1 MSNWQE
7 LSDVFGYAYAQ
18 RALLASVLVGITCGL
33 LGVFIVLRN
42 MSLIGDALSHAILP
56 GVVAGFLI
64 AGHSI
69 FAFFTGSVIAGLLAA
84 LSITWLQRNVKTK
97 EDAAIGIVFSA
108 MFALGIIGISAVT
121 RQEGVHLDMKDFLFG
136 NVLGIADQDIWLTS
150 LIMAYTLLCILAFYR
165 YFFVTTFQAV
175 MATTTGIN
183 TNLMHYFMMML
194 LSFAVVASLQSVGV
208 ILVVAMLIIPAS
220 TALLLSNRLP
230 VVLAFSAIVG
240 VLSASLGL
248 IFAILWETTP
258 GPAMTLVAT
267 VFYLLAMLFSPQKG
281 LFLQWLRR
289 RKRQRLQTLEDVLKA
304 VVKLQEKGVN
314 AVPAT
319 AEALGS
325 SQATLRGQLQAMQQ
339 KKWIEAPHHQHIQL
353 SAAGLE
359 RGYQL
364 IRAHRIWESYLVQE
378 MGLQNDQIHGQ
389 AEQFEHRLP
398 EVFLQEVEAH
408 LGFPTTDPHGSPIP
422 QQSNAAVLLSD
433 LPVNS
438 RAMVLTAQK
447 SAVVSSALWK
457 LGITPN
463 QVLLVQARA
472 AAEVVVRTGLNTF
485 ELPNTLAEKVLVRQL
500 EALSEGD

>member
-1 MSNWQE
+1 MNSWQE
-7 LSDVFGYAYAQ
+7 LTDVFGYAYAQ

-136 NVLGIADQDIWLTS
+136 NVLGIADQDIWLTG
-150 LIMAYTLLCILAFYR
+150 LIMAYTLLCLVAFYR

-175 MATTTGIN
+175 MAQTAGIN
-183 TNLMHYFMMML
+183 ANLMHYFMMML

-230 VVLAFSAIVG
+230 VVLVLSALVG
-240 VLSASLGL
+240 VLSASMGL

-267 VFYLLAMLFSPQKG
+267 AFYLLAMLFSPQKG

-289 RKRQRLQTLEDVLKA
+289 LKRQRVQALEDVLKA
-304 VVKLQEKGVN
+304 VVKLQERGVKDL
-314 AVPAT
+314 AAT
-319 AEALGS
+319 AEALEVS
-325 SQATLRGQLQAMQQ
+325 PQKLRRQLQAMQQ
-339 KKWIEAPHHQHIQL
+339 KRWIESWRNQNIQL
-353 SAAGLE
+353 STTGLE

-378 MGLQNDQIHGQ
+378 MGLQTDQIHGQ

-422 QQSNAAVLLSD
+422 QQGNAALVLAQ
-433 LPVNS
+433 LPLGS
-438 RAMVLTAQK
+438 RAMILTAQK
-447 SAVVSSALWK
+447 SATVSSALWK

-463 QVLLVQARA
+463 QVLLIEAHLA
-472 AAEVVVRTGLNTF
+472 AAVVLRSAQNSF
-485 ELPNTLAEKVLVRQL
+485 ELPLSLAKQVQVRQL
-500 EALSEGD
+500 AENN

>member
-1 MSNWQE
+1 MNHWQE
-7 LSDVFGYAYAQ
+7 LQDVFSYAYAQ
-18 RALLASVLVGITCGL
+18 RALLASILVGITCGL

-136 NVLGIADQDIWLTS
+136 NILGIGDQDLRLTG
-150 LIMAYTLLCILAFYR
+150 LIMLYTLLCILAFYR

-175 MATTTGIN
+175 MARVSGIN
-183 TNLMHYFMMML
+183 ANLMHYFMMML

-230 VVLAFSAIVG
+230 YVL
-240 VLSASLGL
+240 VLSAVVGLLSASIGL
-248 IFAILWETTP
+248 ILAILWETTP

-267 VFYLLAMLFSPQKG
+267 AFYLLAMLFSPEKG
-281 LFLQWLRR
+281 LIVHRIRR
-289 RKRQRLQTLEDVLKA
+289 YQRQGTQALEDVLKA
-304 VVKLQEKGVN
+304 LVKLQEKGIK
-314 AVPAT
+314 
-319 AEALGS
+319 AEADVAAAMLLS
-325 SQATLRGQLQAMQQ
+325 PARLRKQLRALQGR
-339 KKWIEAPHHQHIQL
+339 KWVTIGAGHDVQL
-353 SAAGLE
+353 TASGLQ

-378 MGLQNDQIHGQ
+378 MGLQADQIHRQ
-389 AEQFEHRLP
+389 AEQYEHLLP
-398 EVFLQEVEAH
+398 EGFLQEVEAQ
-408 LGFPTTDPHGSPIP
+408 LGYPTIDPHGSPIP
-422 QQSNAAVLLSD
+422 QQSRSAVRLTA
-433 LPVNS
+433 LPVGAK
-438 RAMVLTAQK
+438 AMVLTEQQHAN
-447 SAVVSSALWK
+447 VSTALWK
-457 LGITPN
+457 LGVTPN
-463 QVLLVQARA
+463 QVMTIRKLEGDRIYLA
-472 AAEVVVRTGLNTF
+472 AGRK
-485 ELPNTLAEKVLVRQL
+485 ELALPTELAQQVLVRQL
-500 EALSEGD
+500 LEN

>member
-1 MSNWQE
+1 MESLQV
-7 LSDVFGYAYAQ
+7 LSDVFSYAYAQ
-18 RALLASVLVGITCGL
+18 RALLASVLVGITCGV

-136 NVLGIADQDIWLTS
+136 NVLGIADQDLWLTG
-150 LIMAYTLLCILAFYR
+150 LIMAYTLLCVVAFYR

-175 MATTTGIN
+175 MAVTTGIN
-183 TNLMHYFMMML
+183 ANLMHYFMMML

-230 VVLAFSAIVG
+230 VVLLLAAVVGAF
-240 VLSASLGL
+240 SASLGL
-248 IFAILWETTP
+248 VFAILWETTP

-267 VFYLLAMLFSPQKG
+267 FFYLLAMLFSPEKG
-281 LFLQWLRR
+281 LLLQRIR
-289 RKRQRLQTLEDVLKA
+289 KFKRQRVQALEDVLKA
-304 VVKLQEKGVN
+304 VVKLQEKGVRR
-314 AVPAT
+314 VEDT
-319 AEALGS
+319 AAALGQS
-325 SQATLRGQLQAMQQ
+325 EQQLRRQLRRMERRRWLEPEVAAE
-339 KKWIEAPHHQHIQL
+339 IHL

-359 RGYQL
+359 RAYQL

-378 MGLQNDQIHGQ
+378 MGLQSNQIHRQ
-389 AEQFEHRLP
+389 AEVYEHRLP
-398 EVFLQEVEAH
+398 AGFLQEVEAQ
-408 LGFPTTDPHGSPIP
+408 LGFPAFDPHGSPIP
-422 QQSNAAVLLSD
+422 QQRGTAVRLNQLQLGD
-433 LPVNS
+433 Q
-438 RAMVLTAQK
+438 AMVLTEQPDQQ
-447 SAVVSSALWK
+447 VSTALWK
-457 LGITPN
+457 LGINPN
-463 QVLLVQARA
+463 QVITLERVEQAQLWLKIGEKSHQLPAALA
-472 AAEVVVRTGLNTF
+472 AAMMVR
-485 ELPNTLAEKVLVRQL
+485 RL
-500 EALSEGD
+500 ESN

>member
-1 MSNWQE
+1 MNYWQE

-56 GVVAGFLI
+56 GVVVGFLI

-69 FAFFTGSVIAGLLAA
+69 FAFFTGSVVAGLLAA

-136 NVLGIADQDIWLTS
+136 NVLGIADQDIWLTG

-183 TNLMHYFMMML
+183 ANLMHYFMMML

-230 VVLAFSAIVG
+230 VVLALSALVG

-248 IFAILWETTP
+248 IFAIIWETTP

-267 VFYLLAMLFSPQKG
+267 AFYLMAMLFSPKKG
-281 LFLQWLRR
+281 LLLLRI
-289 RKRQRLQTLEDVLKA
+289 RKARRQRLQALEDVLKA
-304 VVKLQEKGVN
+304 LVKLQEKGVKSL
-314 AVPAT
+314 PET
-319 AEALGS
+319 AAAFGLSERQLRRKLLALQGRKWLEP
-325 SQATLRGQLQAMQQ
+325 LRQG
-339 KKWIEAPHHQHIQL
+339 EIQL

-359 RGYQL
+359 RAYQL

-378 MGLQNDQIHGQ
+378 MGLGANQIHVQ

-398 EVFLQEVEAH
+398 EVFLQEVEER

-422 QQSNAAVLLSD
+422 QRSQTTVVLAEVAVGHQ
-433 LPVNS
+433 V
-438 RAMVLTAQK
+438 MVLSAQK
-447 SAVVSSALWK
+447 SAAVTSALWK
-457 LGITPN
+457 LGISPN
-463 QVLLVQARA
+463 QVLQLRARSDRA
-472 AAEVVVRTGLNTF
+472 LELSSEEQSFSLPLNI
-485 ELPNTLAEKVLVRQL
+485 AEKVQVRL
-500 EALSEGD
+500 LIEKK

>member
-1 MSNWQE
+1 MNSWQE
-7 LSDVFGYAYAQ
+7 LTDVFGYAYAQ

-136 NVLGIADQDIWLTS
+136 NVLGIADQDIWLTG
-150 LIMAYTLLCILAFYR
+150 LIMAYTLLCLVAFYR

-175 MATTTGIN
+175 MAQTAGIN
-183 TNLMHYFMMML
+183 ANLMHYFMMML

-230 VVLAFSAIVG
+230 VVLVLSALVG
-240 VLSASLGL
+240 VLSASMGL

-267 VFYLLAMLFSPQKG
+267 AFYLLAMLFSPQKG

-289 RKRQRLQTLEDVLKA
+289 LKRQRVQALEDVLKA
-304 VVKLQEKGVN
+304 VVKLQERGVKDL
-314 AVPAT
+314 AAT
-319 AEALGS
+319 AEALEVS
-325 SQATLRGQLQAMQQ
+325 PQKLRRQLQAMQQ
-339 KKWIEAPHHQHIQL
+339 KRWIESWRNQNIQL

-378 MGLQNDQIHGQ
+378 MGLQTDQIHGQ

-422 QQSNAAVLLSD
+422 QQGNAALVLAQ
-433 LPVNS
+433 LPLGS
-438 RAMVLTAQK
+438 RAMILTAQK
-447 SAVVSSALWK
+447 SATVSSALWK

-463 QVLLVQARA
+463 QVLLIEAHLA
-472 AAEVVVRTGLNTF
+472 AAVVLRSAQNSF
-485 ELPNTLAEKVLVRQL
+485 ELPLSLAKQVQVRQL
-500 EALSEGD
+500 AENN

>member
-1 MSNWQE
+1 MNHWQE

-56 GVVAGFLI
+56 GVVVGFLI

-69 FAFFTGSVIAGLLAA
+69 FAFFTGSVVAGLLAA

-136 NVLGIADQDIWLTS
+136 NVLGIADQDIWLTG

-183 TNLMHYFMMML
+183 ANLMHYFMMML

-230 VVLAFSAIVG
+230 VVLALSALVG
-240 VLSASLGL
+240 VLSASMGL
-248 IFAILWETTP
+248 IFAIIWETTP

-267 VFYLLAMLFSPQKG
+267 AFYLLAMLFSPKKG
-281 LFLQWLRR
+281 LLLLRI
-289 RKRQRLQTLEDVLKA
+289 RKASRQRLQALEDVLKA
-304 VVKLQEKGVN
+304 LVKLQEKGVKSL
-314 AVPAT
+314 PDT
-319 AEALGS
+319 AASLQLSERQLRRKLLAL
-325 SQATLRGQLQAMQQ
+325 QRKNWLEPLRMG
-339 KKWIEAPHHQHIQL
+339 EIQL

-359 RGYQL
+359 RAYQL

-378 MGLQNDQIHGQ
+378 MGLQSNQIHGQ

-398 EVFLQEVEAH
+398 EVFLQEVEAR

-422 QQSNAAVLLSD
+422 QRSQATVLLAEVK
-433 LPVNS
+433 PGQQV
-438 RAMVLTAQK
+438 MVLSTQK
-447 SAVVSSALWK
+447 SAAVTSALWK
-457 LGITPN
+457 LGISPN
-463 QVLLVQARA
+463 QVLQLRARSDKD
-472 AAEVVVRTGLNTF
+472 L
-485 ELPNTLAEKVLVRQL
+485 ELSSEEQSFSLPLSIAEKAQVRL
-500 EALSEGD
+500 LP

>member
-1 MSNWQE
+1 MNSWQE

-136 NVLGIADQDIWLTS
+136 NVLGIADQDLWLTG
-150 LIMAYTLLCILAFYR
+150 LIMAYTLVCLVAFYR

-175 MATTTGIN
+175 MAQTAGIN
-183 TNLMHYFMMML
+183 ANLMHYFMMML

-230 VVLAFSAIVG
+230 VVLGLSALVG
-240 VLSASLGL
+240 VLSASMGL
-248 IFAILWETTP
+248 IIAIVWETPP

-267 VFYLLAMLFSPQKG
+267 AFYLLAMLFSPQKG

-289 RKRQRLQTLEDVLKA
+289 LKRQRIQALEDVLKA
-304 VVKLQEKGVN
+304 LVKLQERGVKDL
-314 AVPAT
+314 AAT
-319 AEALGS
+319 AAAMAVS
-325 SQATLRGQLQAMQQ
+325 PYNLRRQLQAMQQ
-339 KKWIEAPHHQHIQL
+339 KRWIESRRNQHIQL

-378 MGLQNDQIHGQ
+378 MGLQTDQIHGQ

-422 QQSNAAVLLSD
+422 QQSNAALVLAQ
-433 LPVNS
+433 LPLGS

-447 SAVVSSALWK
+447 SATVSSALWK

-463 QVLLVQARA
+463 QVLQVEAHLVAV
-472 AAEVVVRTGLNTF
+472 VVVRSAQNSF
-485 ELPNTLAEKVLVRQL
+485 ELPLSLAKQVQVRQIV
-500 EALSEGD
+500 ENS